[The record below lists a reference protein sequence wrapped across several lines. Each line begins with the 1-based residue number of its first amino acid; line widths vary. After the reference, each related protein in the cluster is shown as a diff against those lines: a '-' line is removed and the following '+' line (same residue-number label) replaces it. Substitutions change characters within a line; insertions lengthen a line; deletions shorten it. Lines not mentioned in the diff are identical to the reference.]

1 MTLRH
6 LRIFVTVCETGSM
19 TAAAQILYIAQPA
32 ISLAVSEMEEHYK
45 VRLFDRIS
53 RRLYLTDS
61 GRQALEYA
69 RHITATYHEMEQFLY
84 HASSQQC
91 IHIGASLTVGSFF
104 LSDIIT
110 GYEAENPNVN
120 IRVYIDNSMN
130 IIRKISEGT
139 LDVAVIEGNVKTKDV
154 IFKDIFEDEMV
165 LICGKTH
172 PFAGRSSINLTDLA
186 GKAFVLREEGS
197 GTREFLT
204 DLTENRG
211 IPIVEKWICHS
222 SDSIINIVASGQGVS
237 ILSKSLLR
245 HHDEVNQIAIN
256 DFPLKRSFKIV
267 YHKDK
272 FLSTGLRK
280 LIAGIENKFHSNTW

>member
-1 MTLRH
+1 M
-6 LRIFVTVCETGSM
+6 I
-19 TAAAQILYIAQPA
+19 
-32 ISLAVSEMEEHYK
+32 
-45 VRLFDRIS
+45 
-53 RRLYLTDS
+53 
-61 GRQALEYA
+61 
-69 RHITATYHEMEQFLY
+69 
-84 HASSQQC
+84 
-91 IHIGASLTVGSFF
+91 
-104 LSDIIT
+104 
-110 GYEAENPNVN
+110 
-120 IRVYIDNSMN
+120 
-130 IIRKISEGT
+130 
-139 LDVAVIEGNVKTKDV
+139 
-154 IFKDIFEDEMV
+154 
-165 LICGKTH
+165 
-172 PFAGRSSINLTDLA
+172 
-186 GKAFVLREEGS
+186 EGS

-280 LIAGIENKFHSNTW
+280 LIAVIENKFHSNTW